1 MALKIPVI
9 ITVNQVPTLSETYSN
24 AEGKTVST
32 PGPANPASARPVRAR
47 GGNASRRRDDRVLYL
62 ASWRNLV

>member
-1 MALKIPVI
+1 MGPVALKIPVI

-32 PGPANPASARPVRAR
+32 PGPADGA
-47 GGNASRRRDDRVLYL
+47 
-62 ASWRNLV
+62 